1 MNSVELVQIEVY
13 LYYFHVQELR
23 EVCDRFQLSSSGN
36 KKDLILRLLSYFKSG
51 KKQELMSF
59 PDSSRVIKGRTYPLE
74 PKTKILMGAY
84 KNDLN
89 TRMFF
94 KKHIGDHFHFTAFG
108 IDWINERW
116 AQGDPPTYEEFAS
129 FWQKEYESRKI
140 RKATLKK
147 EWAYLNF
154 IQRYSKEHPEC
165 SKAQVIEAW
174 KLERNSYVQKAN
186 MIFDSF
192 FLELVGKNRLTQ

>member
-1 MNSVELVQIEVY
+1 MNSAELVQIEVY
-13 LYYFHVQELR
+13 LYYFHVHELK
-23 EVCDRFQLSSSGN
+23 ETCNRFQLSSSGK

-51 KKQELMSF
+51 KKQELMDF
-59 PDSSRVIKGRTYPLE
+59 PNSSKAHKGENYPLQ

-94 KKHIGDHFHFTAFG
+94 KKLIGDHFHFTAFG

-116 AQGDPPTYEEFAS
+116 AKGDPPTYQEFAS
-129 FWQKEYESRKI
+129 FWENEYESRKI
-140 RKATLKK
+140 RKATPKK

-154 IQRYSKEHPEC
+154 IHRYSKEHPEF
-165 SKAQVIEAW
+165 SKTQVVEAW
-174 KLERNSYVQKAN
+174 KLERNSYVQQSK
-186 MIFDSF
+186 MILENF
-192 FLELVGKNRLTQ
+192 F